1 MNQSETENETTAVG
15 ENVAPASPPRR
26 FEGPS
31 TEGPRGAG
39 PGRGP
44 SDEERPRRRMG
55 RRRRV
60 CIMCADKIKV
70 VDYKNVGF
78 LRRFISDRGRIET
91 RRKTSACA
99 KHQRALSNAIKRAR
113 HLALLP
119 YTAEHLRG
127 AGVGHRYPPV
137 RILEADVCQHDPR
150 SN

>member
-1 MNQSETENETTAVG
+1 MNQSETEKEPKAAG
-15 ENVAPASPPRR
+15 ENVAPASRPRR

-44 SDEERPRRRMG
+44 SDDERPRRRMG

-78 LRRFISDRGRIET
+78 LRRFISDRARIET

-99 KHQRALSNAIKRAR
+99 KHQRALSSAIKRAR
-113 HLALLP
+113 HLALIP

-127 AGVGHRYPPV
+127 AGMGHR
-137 RILEADVCQHDPR
+137 
-150 SN
+150 

>member
-1 MNQSETENETTAVG
+1 MNQSETENETTGVG
-15 ENVAPASPPRR
+15 DNVAPASPPRR
-26 FEGPS
+26 FDGPS
-31 TEGPRGAG
+31 SEGPRGAG

-44 SDEERPRRRMG
+44 SDDERPRRRMG

-78 LRRFISDRGRIET
+78 LRRFISDRARIET

-127 AGVGHRYPPV
+127 AGMGHR
-137 RILEADVCQHDPR
+137 
-150 SN
+150 

>member
-70 VDYKNVGF
+70 VDYKNVNF

-91 RRKTSACA
+91 RRRTSACA
-99 KHQRALSNAIKRAR
+99 KHQRALASAIKRAR

-127 AGVGHRYPPV
+127 AGVGHR
-137 RILEADVCQHDPR
+137 
-150 SN
+150 